1 MASSVAAIEHTDFVA
16 LPVTDME
23 RSVAWYRDVLG
34 LEQTGDGGFPEF
46 RLGDNNFLYL
56 LSLEAIGQQF
66 TALLRAEC
74 RLQAPQALGRDVVLT
89 DTAQR
94 LGDPPAG
101 SSGQRHGL

>member
-66 TALLRAEC
+66 TAPHTAAMRRVRSTIAAS
-74 RLQAPQALGRDVVLT
+74 APW
-89 DTAQR
+89 
-94 LGDPPAG
+94 
-101 SSGQRHGL
+101 